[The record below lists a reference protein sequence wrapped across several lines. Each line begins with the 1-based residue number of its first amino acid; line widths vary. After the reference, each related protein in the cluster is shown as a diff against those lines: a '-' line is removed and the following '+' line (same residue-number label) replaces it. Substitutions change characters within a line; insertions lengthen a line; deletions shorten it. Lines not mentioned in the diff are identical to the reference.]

1 MKIDELLGA
10 IRKIQ
15 KIPDEAKV
23 NKIADV
29 LSKIDEDQDG
39 AIRIDTALKVSS
51 EVPRLS
57 NKRKKKYLAKFW
69 KFSVKNLY
77 AGDFVVLIWTI
88 GYMRW
93 DFGAIAFFPYF
104 TLLENG

>member
-23 NKIADV
+23 SKIADV

-39 AIRIDTALKVSS
+39 AIRIDAVLKVSIK
-51 EVPRLS
+51 LS
-57 NKRKKKYLAKFW
+57 LTVARH
-69 KFSVKNLY
+69 S
-77 AGDFVVLIWTI
+77 
-88 GYMRW
+88 
-93 DFGAIAFFPYF
+93 
-104 TLLENG
+104 LLVGL